1 MTDPSLPPPSTSWR
15 RFLLVGLT
23 LLALAGL
30 GILLFW
36 DTFKGLHAINGLSSR
51 DPGTQRDMRN
61 ALRASTDP
69 KTDDRLLD
77 ALADG
82 DRSFDVR
89 RTCADLLL
97 ERNRLTAVEGLARK
111 GDLMTRAVIL
121 TRLSTENFFKNEVLP
136 NPEFQVEATVRAWLA
151 DSSLERRSEA
161 IRLALALELPGAM
174 EHIRPLLNRAAAEG
188 AGREDANLVL
198 IGAAEAV
205 ARFKDCGSAEQ
216 VALLADK
223 DPDIHVRLRTLE
235 VLERLVVG
243 VLGTEPLCPGAV
255 SDERMAAIVARTLD
269 AEGDA
274 DFTRNMRM
282 KGLGMLERHPAWL
295 PPLAARARAVLDGPG
310 NGAERRAALSALVVG
325 RDAAIGPDLP
335 RYFHDRDFEV
345 RSTAVQVA
353 DQVPGLAAGSL
364 WIGVL
369 RDEADAR
376 AREALRQAHL
386 RLKLAAG
393 SYVGL
398 PEGLAAIGHQPAKQ
412 EVAIHE
418 FLDEQLRT
426 GTASGLARE
435 AWAESWFR
443 WFAGTQHLE
452 GAALEQA
459 VAARKAFRAA
469 MNRDDVAAARAA
481 LEGAPVGDGAVFLY
495 EQGWLAARSQPRN

>member
-1 MTDPSLPPPSTSWR
+1 MNDPAAVSPSTSWR
-15 RFLLVGLT
+15 RYLWVGLA
-23 LLALAGL
+23 LLALVGL
-30 GILLFW
+30 GILVFW

-51 DPGTQRDMRN
+51 DPATQREMRN

-69 KTDDRLLD
+69 KTDERLLD

-82 DRSFDVR
+82 SKSFDVR
-89 RTCADLLL
+89 RMCADLLL

-121 TRLSTENFFKNEVLP
+121 TRLSSENFFKNEVLP

-161 IRLALALELPGAM
+161 IRLALALELPGVM
-174 EHIRPLLNRAAAEG
+174 EHIRPLLSRAAAEG

-223 DPDIHVRLRTLE
+223 DRDIHVRLRTLE
-235 VLERLVVG
+235 VLERLTVG
-243 VLGTEPLCPGAV
+243 VLGSEPICPGAI
-255 SDERMAAIVARTLD
+255 SDERMLAIVTRTLD

-274 DFTRNMRM
+274 DFARNMRI

-325 RDAAIGPDLP
+325 QDAAIGPDLA
-335 RYFHDRDFEV
+335 RYLHDRDFEV

-364 WIGVL
+364 WIGLL
-369 RDEADAR
+369 RDETDLR
-376 AREALRQAHL
+376 AREALRQAHM

-398 PEGLAAIGHQPAKQ
+398 PAGVEAVGHQPAKQ
-412 EVAIHE
+412 EIAIDA

-426 GTASGLARE
+426 GSGSGVTRE
-435 AWAESWFR
+435 AWAETWFR
-443 WFAGTQHLE
+443 WFAGTQNLE
-452 GAALEQA
+452 GAALEA
-459 VAARKAFRAA
+459 VVVARKAFRAA
-469 MNRDDVAAARAA
+469 MERDDLAAARAA
-481 LEGAPVGDGAVFLY
+481 LAAAPGGDGAVFLY
-495 EQGWLAARSQPRN
+495 EQGWLAAKGQPKN